1 MTKLVLVYIGMKD
14 GVRAYAAMDAED
26 EKVINDQ
33 NIIVCEAKGERSK
46 RTTLQNKAIHK
57 YCSLL
62 AEKFNESG
70 YDMIHVL
77 SKKKASISWTTSSV
91 KEVLWRSIQ
100 LAMYPDKPSTTQL
113 EKKEVNQVYEQ
124 LSKHLAIH
132 FNIDQSFPN
141 RSGD

>member
-1 MTKLVLVYIGMKD
+1 MTYIGMKD

-33 NIIVCEAKGERSK
+33 NILVVEAKGERSK
-46 RTTLQNKAIHK
+46 RTLLQNRSIHK
-57 YCSLL
+57 YCGLL
-62 AEKFNESG
+62 AERFNASG

-77 SKKKASISWTTSSV
+77 SKKKTAVNWTMDSV

-100 LAMYPDKPSTTQL
+100 LAMFPDKPSTTQL

-124 LSKHLAIH
+124 LSRHLATH

>member
-1 MTKLVLVYIGMKD
+1 VSRLVLVKVGERD
-14 GVRAYAAMDAED
+14 GLPLFAPMDAED
-26 EKVINDQ
+26 EKLCLTNTLVVDT
-33 NIIVCEAKGERSK
+33 KGERAK
-46 RTTLQNKAIHK
+46 RTTLQNKSIHK

-62 AEKFNESG
+62 AERFNASG

-77 SKKKASISWTTSSV
+77 AKKEASVSWTMASV

-113 EKKEVNQVYEQ
+113 ETHEVSKVYEQ
-124 LSKHLAIH
+124 ISRHLSEH

-141 RSGD
+141 RHGD